1 MCGWKAIRE
10 QFLKQTMLQEVR
22 IVQANRSLVDCFKT
36 DANI

>member
-1 MCGWKAIRE
+1 MCGWKAIGE
-10 QFLKQTMLQEVR
+10 QFLKQTILQEAR